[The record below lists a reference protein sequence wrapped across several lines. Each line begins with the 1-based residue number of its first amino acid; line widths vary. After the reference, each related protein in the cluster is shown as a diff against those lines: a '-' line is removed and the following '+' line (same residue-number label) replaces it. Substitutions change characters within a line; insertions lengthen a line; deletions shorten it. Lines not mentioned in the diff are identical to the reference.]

1 MKRLAIL
8 FDLDGTLIDS
18 ITLLLNSMEAA
29 YQGRTLRP
37 SQSEWTAGIGI
48 PLRTQLAR
56 WSASEEDTEQLIARY
71 RDYQSL
77 HLEALTVAYPGVPD
91 VLQWIRSRGHA
102 IALVTSKGLGMTERS
117 LTHVGLAD
125 AFDLLV
131 TAESTERHK
140 PLPDPVW
147 LALEKLDVERDN
159 ALFVGDS
166 THDMHAGRAAGVRTA
181 AATWGPFSRLELEPA
196 QPTYW
201 LNTMHDLVPIVESLH
216 AHPAGAE

>member
-29 YQGRTLRP
+29 YEGRALRP
-37 SQSEWTAGIGI
+37 TQAEWTAGIGI
-48 PLRTQLAR
+48 PLRTQLAK
-56 WSASEEDTEQLIARY
+56 WSSGDADIEQLIARY

-77 HLEALTVAYPGVPD
+77 HLESLTTAYPGVLE

-102 IALVTSKGLGMTERS
+102 IALVTSKGLGMTDRS
-117 LTHVGLAD
+117 LQHVGLAN
-125 AFDLLV
+125 AFDVIV

-147 LALEKLDVERDN
+147 FALEKLDVARDH
-159 ALFVGDS
+159 ALFIGDS
-166 THDMHAGRAAGVRTA
+166 THDMHAGSAAGVRTA
-181 AATWGPFSRLELEPA
+181 AATWGPFSKAELQPA
-196 QPTYW
+196 APTYW
-201 LNTMHDLVPIVESLH
+201 LGTMHDLIPIIESLH
-216 AHPAGAE
+216 AHPPAGG